1 MKSLLIRLPTKSI
14 RASRS
19 FSIDSNGLWKMPCNT
34 VGSPYLP
41 KYALLKQ
48 TPCCFLEIR
57 YVSNLGGPWWPLAHG
72 AHSFPAPLGKQ
83 TGSAGKG
90 LLGESGLGCLDKGL
104 MPHGE
109 MLAGK

>member
-90 LLGESGLGCLDKGL
+90 LLGESGLDCLDKGL